1 MTAENID
8 AVTVDVAPR
17 LRRIVVRLKEENM
30 HIAVE
35 YPRGQ
40 SLSF

>member
-17 LRRIVVRLKEENM
+17 LRRIVVRLKEGNM

-35 YPRGQ
+35 YLRRQ